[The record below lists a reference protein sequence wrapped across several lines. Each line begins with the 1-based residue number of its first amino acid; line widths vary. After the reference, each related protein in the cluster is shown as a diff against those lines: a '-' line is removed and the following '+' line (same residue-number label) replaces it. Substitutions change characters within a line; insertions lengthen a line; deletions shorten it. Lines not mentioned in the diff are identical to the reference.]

1 MQTIISIVISL
12 ALSFS
17 LISGVV
23 QLSQFAF
30 YVCVIMNVLSWIG
43 MLLGMVKDEVSAGI
57 RRTFWILLLPS
68 IFYVYALIFSGHPML
83 GASSFMVQFLI
94 VATAFR
100 KEAKPA

>member
-1 MQTIISIVISL
+1 MKTTISIIISMTLSL
-12 ALSFS
+12 SLLSG
-17 LISGVV
+17 IG

-43 MLLGMVKDEVSAGI
+43 MLLGMVKDEVSARI
-57 RRTFWILLLPS
+57 RRTFWIQLLPS
-68 IFYVYALIFSGHPML
+68 IFYVYALIFSGHQCS
-83 GASSFMVQFLI
+83 ASAFMVQFLI

>member
-1 MQTIISIVISL
+1 MQAIISIVISL

-30 YVCVIMNVLSWIG
+30 YVCAALNVLSWIVVLTG
-43 MLLGMVKDEVSAGI
+43 QVKYDVAEKIRKEVWI
-57 RRTFWILLLPS
+57 RIPPS
-68 IFYVYALIFSGHPML
+68 VFYLYALIFSGHPML
-83 GASSFMVQFLI
+83 GASAFMVQFLI